1 MTEKVLKKY
10 TIIVAGGMGTRM
22 NSLIPK
28 QFMKLNGKP
37 VLMHTIEKFAESGTN
52 PEIIVALPVDQIE
65 NWKALCVDN
74 KFAINHIVVE
84 GGETRYHSVKNCLE
98 KITEEGL
105 VAVHDAVR
113 PLVSSKTIMSAYKAA
128 EMYGNAV
135 PAIPLNDSIRKIESG
150 QNIAVDRSRY
160 CIIQTP
166 QCFTV
171 SLIKKA
177 YKKEYKNTFTDDAS
191 VVETLGEQIRLIDGS
206 PDNIKITNPRD
217 IAIAEAILKIQTET
231 VTK

>member
-1 MTEKVLKKY
+1 MTEKILKKY
-10 TIIVAGGMGTRM
+10 AIIVAGGMGTRM

-37 VLMHTIEKFAESGTN
+37 VLMHTIEKFSESGLN
-52 PEIIVALPVDQIE
+52 SEIIIALPIDQIE
-65 NWKALCVDN
+65 NWNNLCAEN
-74 KFAINHIVVE
+74 KFAVAHTIVE
-84 GGETRYHSVKNCLE
+84 GGETRYQSVKNCLE
-98 KITEEGL
+98 KISEDGL
-105 VAVHDAVR
+105 VAIHDAVR
-113 PLVSSKTIMSAYKAA
+113 PLVNNKTILAAYKAA

-166 QCFTV
+166 QCFTTSV
-171 SLIKKA
+171 IKKA
-177 YKKEYKNTFTDDAS
+177 YKKEFKNTFTDDAS
-191 VVETLGEQIRLIDGS
+191 VVEAIGEQIKLIDGS

-217 IAIAEAILKIQTET
+217 IAVAEAILKTQSE
-231 VTK
+231 VVVK